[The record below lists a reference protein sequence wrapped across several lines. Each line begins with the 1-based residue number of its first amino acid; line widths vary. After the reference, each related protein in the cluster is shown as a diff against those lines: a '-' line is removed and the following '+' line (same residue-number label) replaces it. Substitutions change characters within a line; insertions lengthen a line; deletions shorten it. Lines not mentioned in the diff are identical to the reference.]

1 MNISA
6 QITDHQ
12 NLKCSKSINGTLVC
26 RFFAEA
32 THFFPMDEIVGDQL
46 IGLRTNGTLYGK
58 PPLVTGKFGSALKLG
73 GFPQY
78 GRLGDFR
85 QECFGDVRKCD
96 RGFTLSV
103 LLRLDTLYADS
114 VDRSST
120 LLITLYII
128 APTVFNF
135 QHLLSFSTIH
145 PPFPRNPLIPRRM
158 MNHQRSS
165 LALNP
170 VGPTNVV
177 RVGRKFELSEIKQK
191 YV

>member
-1 MNISA
+1 ME
-6 QITDHQ
+6 HW
-12 NLKCSKSINGTLVC
+12 CVV
-26 RFFAEA
+26 FFAEA

-103 LLRLDTLYADS
+103 LLRLDTLYAEN

-120 LLITLYII
+120 SLITLHAHII

-145 PPFPRNPLIPRRM
+145 PPFPHNPQILLRIRNISVPHWLSIQSDRQM
-158 MNHQRSS
+158 
-165 LALNP
+165 
-170 VGPTNVV
+170 
-177 RVGRKFELSEIKQK
+177 LSEIKQK